1 MRADPF
7 LLDLGQFCFDLAER
21 FGFGGGQWFPPVGDA
36 EDILIFER
44 GLSLTLKRKLIEIFD
59 MIPVFEK
66 ALRLALQKKLHETL
80 QTILVF
86 ERALKFNL

>member
-1 MRADPF
+1 M
-7 LLDLGQFCFDLAER
+7 
-21 FGFGGGQWFPPVGDA
+21 
-36 EDILIFER
+36 ILIFER

-80 QTILVF
+80 QIILVF
-86 ERALKFNL
+86 ELSNSEITYSYMVISMNTAKYLGTTTPGADVIKKL

>member
-1 MRADPF
+1 M
-7 LLDLGQFCFDLAER
+7 
-21 FGFGGGQWFPPVGDA
+21 
-36 EDILIFER
+36 ILIFER

-86 ERALKFNL
+86 ERALKQSPLQLLYKSNHKRPIKNQNNLQSLMQVLL